1 MDTSAICKDD
11 QRRDA
16 VRHKAG
22 LNGLDYLDVSEDQL
36 TLTVY
41 FLGKAPQQI
50 GATNVRINGGRR
62 VRGIKVLRVEV
73 QRDPNPELD
82 DRMIVRVDKYG
93 DFSTYTLHVVEAE
106 NGKPGNTPRHDF
118 DPRYAQLDFTFKVD
132 CPSDLDCAP
141 VDTCSP
147 LQLDEPEINYLAKDY
162 ASFRQLIL
170 DRLALIMPDWK
181 ERHVPDIGI
190 ALVELLA
197 YVGDHLSYYQDAVA
211 TEAYLDTAR
220 QRISV
225 RRHAR
230 LVDYHMH
237 EGCNA
242 RAWACIE
249 TDTDFI
255 GDQALDPEKVFF
267 ITGYDGALT
276 STGAVLTTTELLA
289 ISAQQYEVFELMA
302 TQAIQVYAAHNQIH
316 FYTWG
321 QRECCLPRGATSATL
336 RDAITEPPT
345 PVESPKQSQSS
356 SAQPASMKPT
366 TMPTQTSEPERQLHL
381 QVGDVLIFEEVIGP
395 RTGNPADADPT
406 HRHAVRLTNVIQGED
421 TLYDP
426 PIPILKIEWLAEDAL
441 PFPLCISAITDA
453 SHGCHYMDDISLAC
467 GNVILVDHGRT
478 QPPEDL
484 GIVSCASTQAECD
497 CADHPTEITYLP
509 GRFRPKLEKTP
520 LTFSQPLPLDDSSNQ
535 RIVSANRLIV
545 QDVRDA
551 KPQLMLN
558 STPAAPAADC
568 EHLQP
573 LFCLADWLDPTNL
586 IYILRNTS
594 HPIAQALRA
603 RLSKETLELL
613 NQPQDSGMIPDVLRL
628 ALIAELQQMF
638 LAWWPRFDLLSSG
651 SDERH
656 FVVEIDNDGHAHLRF
671 GNAELGLLPE
681 AGSAFFA
688 TYRVGNG
695 SAGNVGA
702 ETISHLVFRD
712 TSLSGVHLRVR
723 NPLPAQGGMEPEPMA
738 EVKLFAPFAFRKE
751 LQRAITAEDYA
762 GLVERDFKDQV
773 QRGAATLTWT
783 GSWYEAQVAVDP
795 FGREELGPQLL
806 DAVRDRLYRYRRIGH
821 ELAVLP
827 AQYVP
832 LDIAMTV
839 CVLPHYLRGHVEA
852 ALLDVFSNRV
862 LPNGQLGFFH
872 PDNLSFGQG
881 IYLSKLVAAAQAVTG
896 VENVKV
902 IRLERLYEGDN
913 GELKEGILR
922 LGPLEVARLDNDPS
936 FPEHGRLVLDVRGE
950 R

>member
-1 MDTSAICKDD
+1 MNNSAICKDD

-16 VRHKAG
+16 VRHKTG
-22 LNGLDYLDVSEDQL
+22 LNGLDYLDVSGDQL
-36 TLTVY
+36 TLTVF
-41 FLGKAPQQI
+41 FLGKAPQHI
-50 GATNVRINGGRR
+50 DATNVRIDGGRR
-62 VRGIKVLRVEV
+62 VRDIKVLKVEV
-73 QRDPNPELD
+73 ERDPNPELD
-82 DRMIVRVDKYG
+82 DRIVVRVDQYG
-93 DFSTYTLHVVEAE
+93 DFSTYTLRVVEAQ

-132 CPSDLDCAP
+132 CPNDLDCAP
-141 VDTCSP
+141 VDLCP
-147 LQLDEPEINYLAKDY
+147 PPKLDEPEINYLAKDY

-181 ERHVPDIGI
+181 ERHVPDLGI

-211 TEAYLDTAR
+211 TEAYLETSR

-225 RRHAR
+225 RRHTR

-242 RAWACIE
+242 RAWVCIE
-249 TDTDFI
+249 TDTNLT
-255 GDQALDPEKVFF
+255 GDNALDPQKVFF
-267 ITGYDGALT
+267 VTGSNNSPSPTGAALT
-276 STGAVLTTTELLA
+276 ATALQQNPT
-289 ISAQQYEVFELMA
+289 QQYEVFEPMT
-302 TQAIQVYAAHNQIH
+302 TQSIQLHTAHNQIH

-321 QRECCLPRGATSATL
+321 KRECCLPRGATSATL
-336 RDAITEPPT
+336 RDSYAEPPG
-345 PVESPKQSQSS
+345 PIESPEHDQRSTAQRDAVKTAQTPLQS
-356 SAQPASMKPT
+356 
-366 TMPTQTSEPERQLHL
+366 SEPERQLHL

-395 RTGNPADADPT
+395 RTGNPADANPA
-406 HRHAVRLTNVIQGED
+406 HRHAVRLTKVKQGED
-421 TLYDP
+421 TLYEP
-426 PIPILKIEWLAEDAL
+426 PVPILEIEWSAEEAL

-453 SHGCHYMDDISLAC
+453 SHGCHYVEDISIAC
-467 GNVILVDHGRT
+467 GNVILMDHGFT
-478 QPPEDL
+478 QLPEDL
-484 GIVSCASTQAECD
+484 GIVPCNSTQAECD
-497 CADHPTEITYLP
+497 CADHPTEISYLP
-509 GRFRPKLEKTP
+509 GRFRPKLKKTP
-520 LTFSQPLPLDDSSNQ
+520 LTFSQSLPLDDSSSQ

-545 QDVRDA
+545 QNARDA
-551 KPQLMLN
+551 KPQIKLN
-558 STPAAPAADC
+558 SIPAAPATDC

-573 LFCLADWLDPTNL
+573 LFHLDDLLDPTNL
-586 IYILRNTS
+586 VYVLRNTS
-594 HPIAQALRA
+594 HPIAQALRP
-603 RLSKETLELL
+603 RLSRETLKLL
-613 NQPQDSGMIPDVLRL
+613 DQPQDGGPIPDGLRQ
-628 ALIAELQQMF
+628 ALSAELQQML
-638 LAWWPRFDLLSSG
+638 LAWWARFDLLSSG

-656 FVVEIDNDGHAHLRF
+656 FVVEIDNEGNAHLRF
-671 GNAELGLLPE
+671 GNGELGRLPE

-695 SAGNVGA
+695 TAGNVGA

-712 TSLSGVHLRVR
+712 TSLNGVHLRVR
-723 NPLPAQGGMEPEPMA
+723 NPLPAQGGVEPEPIV

-762 GLVERDFKDQV
+762 GLVQREFKDQV
-773 QRGAATLTWT
+773 QRGAAALSWT

-795 FGREELGPQLL
+795 FGREELDPQLL

-852 ALLDVFSNRV
+852 ALLELFSNRV

-872 PDNLSFGQG
+872 PDNLSFGEG

-902 IRLERLYEGDN
+902 TRLQRLYEGDN
-913 GELKEGILR
+913 DELKAGILR

-936 FPEHGRLVLDVRGE
+936 FPEHGKLVLDVRGD